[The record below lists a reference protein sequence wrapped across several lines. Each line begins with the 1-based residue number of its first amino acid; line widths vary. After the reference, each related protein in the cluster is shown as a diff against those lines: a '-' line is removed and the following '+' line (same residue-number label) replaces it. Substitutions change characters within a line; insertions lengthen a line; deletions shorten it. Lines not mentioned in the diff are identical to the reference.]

1 MQRERVLAARLE
13 TAELDLESCMEREK
27 ALIGRVDFLNHAWID
42 LSSHSC
48 DSRVQILTQE
58 LERVRQAGQAKCEWE
73 MSAAREIERL
83 QGELN
88 AVRRVRV
95 VGSTDTS
102 RADRDELL
110 LLLEHKEQELNSA
123 QEQAFTREVEL
134 ARQQVELDKTK
145 QAVVRLEEELQQL
158 KKDHLAGAQ
167 KLQMTE
173 TARLEALGQLMLSE
187 KAMQDSRKPAAAFT
201 SRLEQ
206 ALDGNAMQPGSPQLN
221 SRLDTIRLRI
231 DQLQDNTNQT
241 RLAQNVPEDAMQLTP
256 PSKVNYQQLSPE
268 KGNEWKQLT
277 PDKGTELKLFHEASE
292 LKQQPMPP
300 RGDEVEL
307 EVDIAVSS
315 QGVLEPVLAECAQLH
330 EAVQAAKAQLEARSD
345 VEAETE
351 IELL

>member
-1 MQRERVLAARLE
+1 LQRERVLAARLE
-13 TAELDLESCMEREK
+13 TAELDLESCREREK
-27 ALIGRVDFLNHAWID
+27 ALIGRLDFLNHAWID

-48 DSRVQILTQE
+48 DSRVQILTHE
-58 LERVRQAGQAKCEWE
+58 LERVRQAGQAKSEWE

-95 VGSTDTS
+95 VGATDTS

-110 LLLEHKEQELNSA
+110 LLLEHKENELNSA

-173 TARLEALGQLMLSE
+173 TARLEALGQLMLTE
-187 KAMQDSRKPAAAFT
+187 KAMQDSRKPGAAFT

-206 ALDGNAMQPGSPQLN
+206 ALDGNAMQPGSPQLT

-241 RLAQNVPEDAMQLTP
+241 RLAQNVPDDAMQLTP
-256 PSKVNYQQLSPE
+256 PRKVNIQQLSPE

-277 PDKGTELKLFHEASE
+277 PKQFHEASE
-292 LKQQPMPP
+292 LKQQLMPSP
-300 RGDEVEL
+300 GDELEL
-307 EVDIAVSS
+307 EVDIAVPS

-330 EAVQAAKAQLEARSD
+330 EAVQTAKAQLEARSD
-345 VEAETE
+345 VEVETE